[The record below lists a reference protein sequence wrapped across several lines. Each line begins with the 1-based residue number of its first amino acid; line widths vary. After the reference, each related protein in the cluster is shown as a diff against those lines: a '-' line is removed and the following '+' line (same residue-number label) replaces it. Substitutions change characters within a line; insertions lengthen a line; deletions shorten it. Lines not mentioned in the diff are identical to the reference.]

1 MKLNEKFYFFKKNK
15 KYEYNIMYSPLSG
28 IQQCFII
35 CIWFP
40 RHAYKD
46 MVLFSA
52 FVFTEIQNSDSFRG
66 NQDNP
71 QKSLKKHSNK

>member
-1 MKLNEKFYFFKKNK
+1 MKNSIFFLKKNK

>member
-1 MKLNEKFYFFKKNK
+1 
-15 KYEYNIMYSPLSG
+15 
-28 IQQCFII
+28 
-35 CIWFP
+35 
-40 RHAYKD
+40 

-71 QKSLKKHSNK
+71 QKSLKKHSNKSFLISMCSTECHPMQEEEAGV

>member
-1 MKLNEKFYFFKKNK
+1 
-15 KYEYNIMYSPLSG
+15 MYSPSSG
-28 IQQCFII
+28 IEQCFII

-40 RHAYKD
+40 RHVYID

-52 FVFTEIQNSDSFRG
+52 FVFTEIQSSYSFRG

-71 QKSLKKHSNK
+71 Q